1 LPAIMNHVLTD
12 SGSTGDAEVYI
23 QCTRGAAHPRSHP
36 FPPHAQPTLLV
47 MPIPLH
53 ALPAPALSQG
63 LSVATAPDLR
73 WGRCDIK
80 STMLLPNIIAKQQAR
95 EQGAFEAVLVRDGII
110 TEGASTN
117 VFAVIDGSLTTH
129 PADRGILGGISR
141 QVVLEL
147 ARGLGLWPHE
157 RPFTVEQLQ
166 SADEVLLSSTT
177 IEVLPITQ
185 VDGRTIGAGRPGP
198 ITLRLQEAFQKLTA
212 SLGVPRD

>member
-1 LPAIMNHVLTD
+1 
-12 SGSTGDAEVYI
+12 
-23 QCTRGAAHPRSHP
+23 
-36 FPPHAQPTLLV
+36 
-47 MPIPLH
+47 
-53 ALPAPALSQG
+53 
-63 LSVATAPDLR
+63 
-73 WGRCDIK
+73 
-80 STMLLPNIIAKQQAR
+80 
-95 EQGAFEAVLVRDGII
+95 
-110 TEGASTN
+110 
-117 VFAVIDGSLTTH
+117 
-129 PADRGILGGISR
+129 
-141 QVVLEL
+141 VVLEL